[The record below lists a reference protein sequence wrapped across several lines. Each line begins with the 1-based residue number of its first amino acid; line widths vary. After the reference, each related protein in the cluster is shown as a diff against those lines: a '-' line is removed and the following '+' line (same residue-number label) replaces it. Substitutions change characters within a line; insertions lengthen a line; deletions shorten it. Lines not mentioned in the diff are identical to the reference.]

1 MTAYNSNL
9 INNFDDLFL
18 PEQLICGGISLG
30 GSTGA
35 CIDTNKSC
43 KNSAYNLKDMRENY
57 NTIKNTHFCPAGYS
71 NVTTNIRMDGRDL
84 KLDKNGMGIIYAK
97 GAACDVGDRNDR
109 YFRGCNRNVL
119 TDENDL
125 AKCYSN
131 RQDRTITSQ
140 FANTEN
146 KNKYFTAVSKVGG
159 CPRNYKDP
167 LAQDRFFQNYCT
179 KSIANATTNEYCS
192 EWWGSRQNK
201 NFQDDTLKRL
211 CALTGNKRHPK
222 CTCINAPKVDG
233 VKDIVK
239 WALYEPCIKDGYRTS
254 DMKQLTIQECT
265 ANIYASDIKDSS
277 INKMN
282 LYQTCSQNASDKGN
296 NPGPSLS
303 DISNGNAG
311 INIGK
316 PSTNTPAPIPTL
328 TTSSNTSNR
337 GNTESDFEASKKERE
352 AIILK
357 ANEKKLAKE
366 AEERRLNE
374 AKILGISVE
383 EKPQNLSTTDTKT
396 PDEKKAN
403 TINFYVVF
411 AFIFILI
418 VVVGIVVAIILIKRK
433 NSKQNTVLN
442 QV

>member
-1 MTAYNSNL
+1 MTSYNSSL
-9 INNFDDLFL
+9 INNLDDLFL
-18 PEQLICGGISLG
+18 PEQLICGGISIS
-30 GSTGA
+30 GSRGGA
-35 CIDTNKSC
+35 CLDASKSC
-43 KNSAYNLKDMRENY
+43 KNSTHSLKGMREDY
-57 NTIKNTHFCPAGYS
+57 NTIKNMYFCPPGYS
-71 NVTTNIRMDGRDL
+71 NVTTNIRMDGKDL
-84 KLDKNGMGIIYAK
+84 QLDKNGMGIINVK
-97 GAACDVGDRNDR
+97 GAACDVGDRKDR
-109 YFRGCNRNVL
+109 YVRGCKRNVL
-119 TDENDL
+119 TDEINL

-140 FANTEN
+140 FVNIEN

-159 CPRNYKDP
+159 CPRDYNDK

-179 KSIANATTNEYCS
+179 KNIANATTNEYCS

-211 CALTGNKRHPK
+211 CALPENKRHPK
-222 CTCINAPKVDG
+222 CTCINAPKIDG

-311 INIGK
+311 INVGK
-316 PSTNTPAPIPTL
+316 PSTNNPAPVPTL
-328 TTSSNTSNR
+328 TNSINTSSNT
-337 GNTESDFEASKKERE
+337 GNTDSDFEARRKERE
-352 AIILK
+352 AIIHK
-357 ANEKKLAKE
+357 TNEAKLAKE
-366 AEERRLNE
+366 AEERRLKE
-374 AKILGISVE
+374 AEILGIGVGE
-383 EKPQNLSTTDTKT
+383 TPQNLSTTDTKT

-403 TINFYVVF
+403 TINLYVVF
-411 AFIFILI
+411 AFIFI
-418 VVVGIVVAIILIKRK
+418 VAIVIFVIFLKFNK
-433 NSKQNTVLN
+433 SEQNTVLN